1 MLSVIINITAA
12 VILLVCLG
20 FIAYW
25 LVAAKQGDCEFR
37 LLKGKKT
44 PFKVDSMDS
53 RRAELSCTVPIKNVG
68 RQNGTIMDAFARP
81 YMPQEQYDRVNVRA
95 LLMDMARPRTDDYWE
110 ALIVERGRTVELRV
124 QLTLEAKEGGIL
136 KALEEFPDMP
146 LDVIYQTVGRSD
158 WAYEKGRIWLTED
171 ELREALYEYT
181 AGHRG

>member
-53 RRAELSCTVPIKNVG
+53 RRAHDHG
-68 RQNGTIMDAFARP
+68 RFRP
-81 YMPQEQYDRVNVRA
+81 
-95 LLMDMARPRTDDYWE
+95 
-110 ALIVERGRTVELRV
+110 
-124 QLTLEAKEGGIL
+124 
-136 KALEEFPDMP
+136 P
-146 LDVIYQTVGRSD
+146 LHV
-158 WAYEKGRIWLTED
+158 
-171 ELREALYEYT
+171 
-181 AGHRG
+181 AGAV

>member
-44 PFKVDSMDS
+44 PFKV
-53 RRAELSCTVPIKNVG
+53 EG

-95 LLMDMARPRTDDYWE
+95 LLMDTARPRTDDYWE

>member
-95 LLMDMARPRTDDYWE
+95 WIRPAPARTITGKRSSW
-110 ALIVERGRTVELRV
+110 R
-124 QLTLEAKEGGIL
+124 
-136 KALEEFPDMP
+136 EEKRWSS
-146 LDVIYQTVGRSD
+146 GCS
-158 WAYEKGRIWLTED
+158 
-171 ELREALYEYT
+171 
-181 AGHRG
+181 

>member
-81 YMPQEQYDRVNVRA
+81 YMPQEQ
-95 LLMDMARPRTDDYWE
+95 
-110 ALIVERGRTVELRV
+110 
-124 QLTLEAKEGGIL
+124 LEAKEGGIL